1 MASRRPRGLV
11 IAGLALGALL
21 AGLGA
26 AGCGSDDE
34 TTTTTTAQHQGQAN
48 GISASEKQAATR
60 RLQRELGV
68 GKGGVKKLKHGRGLP
83 ATSIQPAEIVPG
95 GPGPF
100 FSSDTIYP
108 VTNGW
113 QAGDHRSYTAVD
125 AGANPANPT
134 MGELG
139 VFRQDHV
146 SVTQSQ
152 KVVNVPGAGT
162 IRIVRAPEGTAAATS
177 AQRTGELEFV
187 GSRGVR
193 GTLHL
198 SDNSVTIERK
208 GASQAS

>member
-1 MASRRPRGLV
+1 M
-11 IAGLALGALL
+11 AGLAVGSLL
-21 AGLGA
+21 TSLGA
-26 AGCGSDDE
+26 AGCGGGDE
-34 TTTTTTAQHQGQAN
+34 TTTTTTAQHQGQAE

-68 GKGGVKKLKHGRGLP
+68 GAGRVKKLKHGRGLP
-83 ATSIQPAEIVPG
+83 ATSIQAAEIVPG

-113 QAGDHRSYTAVD
+113 QAGDHHTYTAVD

-146 SVTQSQ
+146 RVTQSQ

-162 IRIVRAPEGTAAATS
+162 IRIVKAPEGRAVATS
-177 AQRTGELEFV
+177 AQRNGQLEFV

-193 GTLHL
+193 GILHL
-198 SDNSVTIERK
+198 SDNSVTIEHR
-208 GASQAS
+208 GESSPS